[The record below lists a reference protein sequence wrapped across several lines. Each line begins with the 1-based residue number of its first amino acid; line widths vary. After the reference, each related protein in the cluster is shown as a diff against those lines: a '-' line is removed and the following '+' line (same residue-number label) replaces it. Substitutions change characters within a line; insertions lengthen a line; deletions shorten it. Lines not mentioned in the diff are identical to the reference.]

1 LPEQPS
7 PDIRQR
13 AREKLDEILAEHQPE
28 PLEQAAQAEL
38 PAILETAQAE
48 FAA

>member
-1 LPEQPS
+1 LAEQPS

-13 AREKLDEILAEHQPE
+13 AREKLDKILAEHQPE
-28 PLEQAAQAEL
+28 PLEQAAQSEL
-38 PAILETAQAE
+38 LAILEAAEGE